1 MLNVYSVYDSK
12 AQTYNTP
19 FFMKQDGQALRAFID
34 LANDN
39 RTDVAKHPEDYSL
52 FLLASFDD
60 EDGVIDPIDTPKCIA
75 KAWELIAQNNEAK

>member
-12 AQTYNTP
+12 ARTYNTP

-39 RTDVAKHPEDYSL
+39 RKTH
-52 FLLASFDD
+52 F
-60 EDGVIDPIDTPKCIA
+60 
-75 KAWELIAQNNEAK
+75 